1 MSKVKKQNQKGIGFI
16 SPFSNYWNK
25 ENYIFLA
32 IGIILLIVGYFLM
45 GQGTWDNG
53 LSLSL
58 SPIVLLLAY
67 LVFFPLSIFYR
78 RKVEK

>member
-1 MSKVKKQNQKGIGFI
+1 MAKVKKQNQKGIGFI
-16 SPFSNYWNK
+16 SPFSNYWSK

-32 IGIILLIVGYFLM
+32 IGIILLVVGYLIM
-45 GQGTWDNG
+45 GQGTWDNE

-58 SPIVLLLAY
+58 SPVVLLLAY

-78 RKVEK
+78 KNTEK